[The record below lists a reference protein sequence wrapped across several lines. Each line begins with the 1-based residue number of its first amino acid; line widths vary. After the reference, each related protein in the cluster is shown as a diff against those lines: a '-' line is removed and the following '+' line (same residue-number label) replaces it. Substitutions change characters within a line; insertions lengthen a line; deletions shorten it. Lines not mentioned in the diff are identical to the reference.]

1 MKKPKYVDLTSSQLL
16 RAAID
21 ELLGKENDLT
31 VNIHGKKYVTVA
43 SRIAIARKHFG
54 TRIALQTNIEE
65 NTERRVVMRTQV
77 FVDGELVSVGTA
89 EEFRGT
95 SNINRTSA
103 LENCETSSVGRAL
116 GLLGLTNDAIASAEE
131 MQQVQ
136 NVEGNRSQNISTI
149 SASAVINIDELKKR
163 FDNASHVEG
172 LKAIVSEP
180 DIRDYLND
188 LKGRNLSEFKII
200 TNYYNKQ
207 QKQLLKGKN
216 NGEKK

>member
-1 MKKPKYVDLTSSQLL
+1 
-16 RAAID
+16 
-21 ELLGKENDLT
+21 
-31 VNIHGKKYVTVA
+31 
-43 SRIAIARKHFG
+43 
-54 TRIALQTNIEE
+54 
-65 NTERRVVMRTQV
+65 MRTQV